1 MEEKN
6 QIQIFNNPDLGEVRI
21 IQGAD
26 GEPRF
31 CLSDVCRILGLTAKG
46 VGQRLSDEVISN
58 YPILDSIGRQQVVNF
73 INEDGLY
80 DVILDSR
87 KPEAKKFR
95 KWVTSEVLPSIRKHG
110 AYMTE
115 ATIERS
121 LKEPDFLIGLA
132 TNLKKEQQARELAE
146 AKNVAKDGIIQ
157 EQQQTI
163 KVMKVRQSFVDYI
176 MSTPSCVCITQIAK
190 EYGLSA
196 RKLNQ
201 FLHEKRIQYCVN
213 GQWILYADYQAKG
226 FMKSVHVILEN
237 NMSREHSQWTQKGRL
252 FLYEF
257 LKQYNIF
264 PLMEQQQKCEL
275 FEFSNY

>member
-1 MEEKN
+1 MEERK
-6 QIQIFNNPDLGEVRI
+6 QIQIFNNPEFGDVRI
-21 IQGAD
+21 IQGED

-31 CLSDVCRILGLTAKG
+31 CLLDICRVLDLKSFK
-46 VGQRLSDEVISN
+46 VNQRLNDN
-58 YPILDSIGRQQVVNF
+58 ILSKYAVSDSIGRQHVVSF
-73 INEDGLY
+73 IDEDGLY

-115 ATIERS
+115 ATIERA
-121 LKEPDFLIGLA
+121 LKEPDFLIELA

-157 EQQQTI
+157 EQQQVI
-163 KVMKVRQSFVDYI
+163 KQMKVRQSFVDYI

-196 RKLNQ
+196 KKRNQ
-201 FLHEKRIQYCVN
+201 FLHEKKIQYSVN
-213 GQWILYADYQAKG
+213 GQWIPYADYQTEG
-226 FMKSVHVILEN
+226 LMKSVHVILEN

-257 LKQYNIF
+257 LKQYGIY
-264 PLMEQQQKCEL
+264 PLMERNDASIL
-275 FEFSNY
+275 GFNY